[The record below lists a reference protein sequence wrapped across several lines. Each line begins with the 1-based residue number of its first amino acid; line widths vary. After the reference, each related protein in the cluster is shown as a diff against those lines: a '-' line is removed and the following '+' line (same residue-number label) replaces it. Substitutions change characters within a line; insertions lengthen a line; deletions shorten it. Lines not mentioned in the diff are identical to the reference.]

1 MLTDH
6 LEGGMYDKLDAEM
19 IECTTAPKTNV
30 VHERDFGMLDRLLA
44 QKPNAATL
52 VCEGTL
58 MFTKNDTKSWR
69 ESLTPQKQA
78 AVMEMAHNSKSSQRQ
93 QLIER
98 MSAIRKKQE
107 ERLERGK
114 QEKERKETKLRML
127 KQELVQKVEE
137 LGGLWKTNSEIDAQI
152 NKISKE
158 KDKKMS
164 VKTQIQFRK
173 VVLGAKH
180 KNKKETY

>member
-1 MLTDH
+1 MLPGH
-6 LEGGMYDKLDAEM
+6 FEGGMYDKPDAKM
-19 IECTTAPKTNV
+19 IEECTNAPKTNV

-69 ESLTPQKQA
+69 DLLTPQKRA

-98 MSAIRKKQE
+98 MSAIRKK
-107 ERLERGK
+107 
-114 QEKERKETKLRML
+114 
-127 KQELVQKVEE
+127 
-137 LGGLWKTNSEIDAQI
+137 
-152 NKISKE
+152 
-158 KDKKMS
+158 
-164 VKTQIQFRK
+164 
-173 VVLGAKH
+173 
-180 KNKKETY
+180 